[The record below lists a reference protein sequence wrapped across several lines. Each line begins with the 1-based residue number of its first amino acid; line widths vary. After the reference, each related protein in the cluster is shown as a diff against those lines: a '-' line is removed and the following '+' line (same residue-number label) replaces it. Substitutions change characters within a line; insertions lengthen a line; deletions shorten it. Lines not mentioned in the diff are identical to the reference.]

1 MKEIIRK
8 EKYSNQ
14 VCHYIQNKILSGEY
28 YDGYRLV
35 ETKIAKDFG
44 ISQSPVREALRELEV
59 MGLVEAKP
67 YSGCYVRAIDEQGL
81 QQIFD
86 LRSLLECFAASAG
99 ICNLSEEDISHM
111 ESVLKQMEDAAME
124 QNKAD
129 LVEYDVEFHSV
140 VISAADNPILERVW
154 KLVGATQ
161 WTALTINS
169 HADLRYFPES
179 HKVLLEHA
187 KAHDPAGYQKE
198 LANHFK
204 YAAETI
210 VTKALRKNTAE

>member
-1 MKEIIRK
+1 MKGLIRK

-14 VCHYIQNKILSGEY
+14 VCQYIQDKILSGEY
-28 YDGYRLV
+28 PDGYHLV

-86 LRSLLECFAASAG
+86 LRSLLECFAASSG
-99 ICNLSEEDISHM
+99 VYNLTEEDISHM
-111 ESVLKQMEDAAME
+111 QDIIKQMADAATE
-124 QNKAD
+124 QDKAD
-129 LVEYDVEFHSV
+129 LVEYDVAFHSV
-140 VISAADNPILERVW
+140 VVSAADNPILERMW

-179 HKVLLEHA
+179 HKLLLEYA
-187 KAHDPAGYQKE
+187 KAHDPAGYQRE

-210 VTKALRKNTAE
+210 VTKALRKHTAE